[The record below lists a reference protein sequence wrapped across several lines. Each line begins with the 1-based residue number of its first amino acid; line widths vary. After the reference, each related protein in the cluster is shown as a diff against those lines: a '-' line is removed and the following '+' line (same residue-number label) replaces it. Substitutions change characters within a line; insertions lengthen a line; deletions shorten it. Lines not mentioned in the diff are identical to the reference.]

1 MLYNSNIYKFHQ
13 VNINDDA
20 VLIDNN
26 DRIAKKIES
35 LGPQMLKK
43 AGEDWN
49 EAPMDDFSDG
59 LDAEQ
64 VDALLAGMTE
74 EDFLGEV
81 EIPGENDVPEQSQG
95 SSKGT
100 GEALALVSAQGQE
113 IIAQA
118 KEEAE
123 KIKEDALKDAQAEI
137 EKLRQSARDEAEKE
151 GYEAG
156 YKEAIHQVEQQ
167 KMQLLEERRQLEAE
181 YQELADNLEPKFVEA
196 LTDIYEKVFQVD
208 LQKEHDII
216 MHLIASTMHKMEGSS
231 NYLIHVSKED
241 YSYVNSKKEEL
252 LAAAV
257 SANSSIELVE
267 DITLGPND
275 CIIETDGGIFDC
287 GLGTQLEELSQKL
300 RLLSYRVD

>member
-1 MLYNSNIYKFHQ
+1 MLYSSNIYKFHQ
-13 VNINDDA
+13 VNFNEDTL
-20 VLIDNN
+20 LIDNN
-26 DRIAKKIES
+26 EKIAKKIES
-35 LGPQMLKK
+35 LEPQMLKR
-43 AGEDWN
+43 AVGD
-49 EAPMDDFSDG
+49 SDEEPVDGFLSG

-64 VDALLAGMTE
+64 VDALLSGLPEDNIPAGG
-74 EDFLGEV
+74 EDSL
-81 EIPGENDVPEQSQG
+81 ENGSTGQSQDA
-95 SSKGT
+95 SQSA

-113 IIAQA
+113 IIAEA

-123 KIKEDALKDAQAEI
+123 KIKEDALRDAQAEI
-137 EKLRQSARDEAEKE
+137 EMLRQSAYEEAKGE

-156 YKEAIHQVEQQ
+156 YKEAIKQVEQQ
-167 KMQLLEERRQLEAE
+167 KMQLLEERRQLEEE

-208 LQKEHDII
+208 LQKEHDIL

-252 LAAAV
+252 IAASV
-257 SANSSIELVE
+257 SANASIELVE

>member
-1 MLYNSNIYKFHQ
+1 MLYSSNIYKFHQ
-13 VNINDDA
+13 VNFNEDTL
-20 VLIDNN
+20 LIDNN
-26 DRIAKKIES
+26 EKIAKKIES
-35 LGPQMLKK
+35 LEPQMLKR
-43 AGEDWN
+43 AVGD
-49 EAPMDDFSDG
+49 SDEEPVDGFLSG

-64 VDALLAGMTE
+64 VDALLSGLPEDNIPAGG
-74 EDFLGEV
+74 EDSL
-81 EIPGENDVPEQSQG
+81 ENGSTGQSQDA
-95 SSKGT
+95 SQSA

-113 IIAQA
+113 IIAEA

-123 KIKEDALKDAQAEI
+123 KIKEDALRDAQAEI
-137 EKLRQSARDEAEKE
+137 EMLRQSAYEEAKGE

-156 YKEAIHQVEQQ
+156 YKEAIKQVEQQ
-167 KMQLLEERRQLEAE
+167 KMQLLEERRQLEEE

-196 LTDIYEKVFQVD
+196 LTDIYEKVFKVD
-208 LQKEHDII
+208 LQKEHDIL

-252 LAAAV
+252 IAASV
-257 SANSSIELVE
+257 SANASIELVE

>member
-1 MLYNSNIYKFHQ
+1 MLYSSNIYKFHQ
-13 VNINDDA
+13 VNFNEDTL
-20 VLIDNN
+20 LIDNN
-26 DRIAKKIES
+26 EKIAKKIES
-35 LGPQMLKK
+35 LEPQMLKR
-43 AGEDWN
+43 AVGDSDEEPEDG
-49 EAPMDDFSDG
+49 FLSG

-64 VDALLAGMTE
+64 VDALLSGLPEDNIPAGG
-74 EDFLGEV
+74 EDSL
-81 EIPGENDVPEQSQG
+81 ENGSTGQSQDA
-95 SSKGT
+95 SQSA

-113 IIAQA
+113 IIAEA

-123 KIKEDALKDAQAEI
+123 KIKEDALRDAQAEI
-137 EKLRQSARDEAEKE
+137 EMLRQSAYEEAKGE

-156 YKEAIHQVEQQ
+156 YKEAIKQVEQQ
-167 KMQLLEERRQLEAE
+167 KMQLLEERRQLEEE

-208 LQKEHDII
+208 LQKEHDIL

-252 LAAAV
+252 IAASV
-257 SANSSIELVE
+257 SANASIELVE

>member
-1 MLYNSNIYKFHQ
+1 MLYSSNIYKFHQ
-13 VNINDDA
+13 VNINDDTL
-20 VLIDNN
+20 LIDNN
-26 DRIAKKIES
+26 ERIAKKIES
-35 LGPQMLKK
+35 LEPQILKEV
-43 AGEDWN
+43 GGDWN
-49 EAPMDDFSDG
+49 EEPTDDFFSG

-64 VDALLAGMTE
+64 VDALLAGTQE
-74 EDFLGEV
+74 EDIQAGMDV
-81 EIPGENDVPEQSQG
+81 PVENDFMGQSQG
-95 SSKGT
+95 TSQNA
-100 GEALALVSAQGQE
+100 GEALALVSAQSQE
-113 IIAQA
+113 IIAEA

-123 KIKEDALKDAQAEI
+123 KIKEAALMDAQAEI
-137 EKLRQSARDEAEKE
+137 EALRQSAYEE
-151 GYEAG
+151 GKGGWYEAG
-156 YKEAIHQVEQQ
+156 YDEAVKQVEQQ
-167 KMQLLEERRQLEAE
+167 KMQLLEERKQLEAE

-208 LQKEHDII
+208 LQKEHDIL

-252 LAAAV
+252 LAASV
-257 SANSSIELVE
+257 SANASIELVE
-267 DITLGPND
+267 DVTLGPND

>member
-1 MLYNSNIYKFHQ
+1 MLYSGNIYKFHQ
-13 VNINDDA
+13 VNINDDTL
-20 VLIDNN
+20 LIDNN
-26 DRIAKKIES
+26 ERIAKKIES
-35 LGPQMLKK
+35 LGPELLNKT
-43 AGEDWN
+43 GGDWN
-49 EAPMDDFSDG
+49 EAPVDDFFDG

-64 VDALLAGMTE
+64 VDALLAGTPE
-74 EDFLGEV
+74 ENFLAEGETIGGN
-81 EIPGENDVPEQSQG
+81 ELPEQSHG
-95 SSKGT
+95 SSQAT

-118 KEEAE
+118 RDEAE
-123 KIKEDALKDAQAEI
+123 KIREDALKDAQAEI
-137 EKLRQSARDEAEKE
+137 EKLRQSAYDEAKGE

-156 YKEAIHQVEQQ
+156 YKEAVKQVEQQ
-167 KMQLLEERRQLEAE
+167 KMQLLEERRQLETE

-208 LQKEHDII
+208 LQKEHDIL

-257 SANSSIELVE
+257 SANASIELVE

>member
-1 MLYNSNIYKFHQ
+1 MLYSSNIYKFHQ
-13 VNINDDA
+13 VNFNEDTL
-20 VLIDNN
+20 LIDNN
-26 DRIAKKIES
+26 EKIAKKIES
-35 LGPQMLKK
+35 LEPQMLKR
-43 AGEDWN
+43 AVGD
-49 EAPMDDFSDG
+49 SDVEPVDGFLSG

-64 VDALLAGMTE
+64 VDALLSGLPEDNIPAGG
-74 EDFLGEV
+74 EDSL
-81 EIPGENDVPEQSQG
+81 ENGSTGQSQDA
-95 SSKGT
+95 SQSA

-113 IIAQA
+113 IIAEA
-118 KEEAE
+118 KEEAG
-123 KIKEDALKDAQAEI
+123 KIKEDALRDAQAEI
-137 EKLRQSARDEAEKE
+137 EMLRQSAYEEAKGE

-156 YKEAIHQVEQQ
+156 YKEAIKQVEQQ
-167 KMQLLEERRQLEAE
+167 KMQLLEERRQLEEE

-208 LQKEHDII
+208 LQKEHDIL

-252 LAAAV
+252 IAASV
-257 SANSSIELVE
+257 SANASIELVE

>member
-13 VNINDDA
+13 VNINDDTL
-20 VLIDNN
+20 LIDNN
-26 DRIAKKIES
+26 ERIAKKIES
-35 LGPQMLKK
+35 LGPQALKK
-43 AGEDWN
+43 AGGGWN
-49 EAPMDDFSDG
+49 EAPLDDFSDG

-74 EDFLGEV
+74 EDFQGEGETLG
-81 EIPGENDVPEQSQG
+81 GNDFPEQPQG
-95 SSKGT
+95 SSQAT

-118 KEEAE
+118 KDEAE
-123 KIKEDALKDAQAEI
+123 KIKGDALKNAQAEI
-137 EKLRQSARDEAEKE
+137 EKLRQSAYDEGKEE

-156 YKEAIHQVEQQ
+156 YKEAIQQVEQQ

-208 LQKEHDII
+208 LRKEHDIL
-216 MHLIASTMHKMEGSS
+216 MHLITSTMHKMEGSS

>member
-1 MLYNSNIYKFHQ
+1 MLYSSNIYKFHQ
-13 VNINDDA
+13 VNFNEDTL
-20 VLIDNN
+20 LIDNN
-26 DRIAKKIES
+26 EKIAKKIES
-35 LGPQMLKK
+35 LEPQMLKR
-43 AGEDWN
+43 AVGN
-49 EAPMDDFSDG
+49 SDEEPVDGFLSG

-64 VDALLAGMTE
+64 VDALLSGLPEDNIPAGG
-74 EDFLGEV
+74 EDSL
-81 EIPGENDVPEQSQG
+81 ENGSTGQSQDA
-95 SSKGT
+95 SQSA

-113 IIAQA
+113 IIAEA

-123 KIKEDALKDAQAEI
+123 KIKEDALRDAQAEI
-137 EKLRQSARDEAEKE
+137 EMLRQSAYEEAKGE

-156 YKEAIHQVEQQ
+156 YKEAIKQVEQQ
-167 KMQLLEERRQLEAE
+167 KMQLLEERRQLEEE

-208 LQKEHDII
+208 LQKEHDIL

-252 LAAAV
+252 IAASV
-257 SANSSIELVE
+257 SANASIELVE

>member
-1 MLYNSNIYKFHQ
+1 MLYSSNIYKFHQ
-13 VNINDDA
+13 VNFNEDTL
-20 VLIDNN
+20 LIDNN
-26 DRIAKKIES
+26 EKIAKKIES
-35 LGPQMLKK
+35 LEPQMLKR
-43 AGEDWN
+43 AVGN
-49 EAPMDDFSDG
+49 SDEEPVDGFLSG

-64 VDALLAGMTE
+64 VDALLSGLPEDNIPAGG
-74 EDFLGEV
+74 EDSL
-81 EIPGENDVPEQSQG
+81 ENGSTGQSQDA
-95 SSKGT
+95 SQSA

-113 IIAQA
+113 IIAEA

-123 KIKEDALKDAQAEI
+123 KIKEDALRDAQAEI
-137 EKLRQSARDEAEKE
+137 EMLRQSAYEEAKGE

-156 YKEAIHQVEQQ
+156 YKEAIKQVEQQ
-167 KMQLLEERRQLEAE
+167 KMQLLEERRQLEEE

-208 LQKEHDII
+208 LQKEHDIL

-252 LAAAV
+252 IAASV
-257 SANSSIELVE
+257 SANASIELVE

-287 GLGTQLEELSQKL
+287 GDYDG
-300 RLLSYRVD
+300 